1 MLPGMFVGR
10 VSIWHAGDEAI
21 SLPNEV
27 DDREAKVYYTIP
39 MPPYSVSEE
48 TVEVLP
54 FVHHG

>member
-1 MLPGMFVGR
+1 MGY
-10 VSIWHAGDEAI
+10 VSMWHAGAEAI

-27 DDREAKVYYTIP
+27 DDTEAKVYYTIS